1 MRGMEEGPAVEGQ
14 FAQAR
19 RPKLGLTRLFA
30 IAGALAIGAFGL
42 VMTLL
47 LSRFIESRL
56 LDRDGEASR
65 EVVQSIASIQQLA
78 AVLPDAGDLRAQP
91 APGFVE
97 FIDHL
102 LALPGMLRINVYSP
116 RRELL
121 WSTQPEMI
129 GRDFGANDELELA
142 LGGAVVV
149 HAAAGPD
156 KAEHMLLGSRHDYV
170 ENYVPVVDAGERVVA
185 VVELYR
191 RPDAL
196 FAAIRS
202 GQRLM
207 ALGAAGGGLFL
218 FVCLIGFVR
227 HAERRLREQQRR
239 VVEAETM
246 AIVGEIS
253 AAVAHSIRNPLGSI
267 RSSAELQRE
276 LGGDADG
283 TQAGIMRDVDRIEGL
298 VRSMLAYAAQSPQRS
313 PRADLDRVVGEVAG
327 SVAADLGRQ
336 GKRLDLE
343 VRAGLGQVEADPV
356 LLQQVL
362 QTLLT
367 NAAEATQPGGRIQ
380 LRTRREGANA
390 VLEVSD
396 NGVGI
401 APERLGLPLQPL
413 QTTKPHGLG
422 MGLVLAYRVARRL
435 GGDIDIASVPGQGT
449 RVTLKLPAQAS

>member
-1 MRGMEEGPAVEGQ
+1 
-14 FAQAR
+14 
-19 RPKLGLTRLFA
+19 
-30 IAGALAIGAFGL
+30 
-42 VMTLL
+42 
-47 LSRFIESRL
+47 
-56 LDRDGEASR
+56 
-65 EVVQSIASIQQLA
+65 
-78 AVLPDAGDLRAQP
+78 
-91 APGFVE
+91 
-97 FIDHL
+97 
-102 LALPGMLRINVYSP
+102 
-116 RRELL
+116 
-121 WSTQPEMI
+121 
-129 GRDFGANDELELA
+129 
-142 LGGAVVV
+142 
-149 HAAAGPD
+149 
-156 KAEHMLLGSRHDYV
+156 LLGSRHDYV